1 MQVTDEASE
10 WLKTQQHLQTLHIA
24 GKFHES
30 SYESVERF
38 FLSLPDSLVAL
49 ELSLGPFVR
58 FVEVED
64 EANGPSNK
72 LDVIASVLSH
82 NQTLRKLV
90 VKVPPLFNY
99 FISFYS

>member
-10 WLKTQQHLQTLHIA
+10 WLKKQQHLQTLHVA

-49 ELSLGPFVR
+49 ELSLGPFV
-58 FVEVED
+58 EVED
-64 EANGPSNK
+64 EANAPSNK

-82 NQTLRKLV
+82 NQSLRKLV
-90 VKVPPLFNY
+90 VKVPPPFNY